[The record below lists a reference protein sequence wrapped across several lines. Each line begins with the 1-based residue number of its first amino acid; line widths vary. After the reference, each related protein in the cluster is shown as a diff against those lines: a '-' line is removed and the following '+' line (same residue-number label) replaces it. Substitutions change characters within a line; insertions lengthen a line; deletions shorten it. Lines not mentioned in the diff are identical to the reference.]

1 MPLFMPSHL
10 LSTYYMPSTIPGEDI
25 VNKTGPQKKNCA
37 LVELIFWWEETNN
50 KGCEMAPWRKLK
62 HSWTLGHN
70 RGVLVAILNRVVM
83 EGLTEVSFEQEL
95 KLTLNYETYMRYVK

>member
-1 MPLFMPSHL
+1 
-10 LSTYYMPSTIPGEDI
+10 MPSTTPGEDI
-25 VNKTGPQKKNCA
+25 MNKTGPPKKSCA

-62 HSWTLGHN
+62 HSRTLGHN
-70 RGVLVAILNRVVM
+70 SGVLVAILNRVVM
-83 EGLTEVSFEQEL
+83 EGLTEVTFEQEL